1 VGGKLWRGCYYPE
14 VPRAFASLPRFHKG
28 SFWLFVVVAAT
39 TALVSDRGE
48 VASQLL
54 LGPGFSEGQVW
65 QPLTALA
72 LFPPEQVAGVLL
84 TLVIQ
89 WFVGGQVEA
98 RWGTRRYLTVVLGC
112 GLMGYLGT
120 ALIGLGVPEVASH
133 SAGGSTPI
141 DLAALLAFGTVF
153 ARIHLRVLGLL
164 PITGRGLAILGIVLA
179 LISPLARGAAWP
191 QILPSAI
198 AIVTAILWIRPFRG
212 GPGSRRPARRKPKS
226 KAKKSHLRVV
236 GPDDKL
242 LN

>member
-1 VGGKLWRGCYYPE
+1 M
-14 VPRAFASLPRFHKG
+14 PRAFASLPRFHKG

-48 VASQLL
+48 IASQLL

-84 TLVIQ
+84 TLVVQ

-112 GLMGYLGT
+112 GLIGYLGA
-120 ALIGLGVPEVASH
+120 ALIGLGVPAVAAH
-133 SAGGSTPI
+133 PIGGSTPI

-179 LISPLARGAAWP
+179 LISPLARGAPWP
-191 QILPSAI
+191 QILPSAL
-198 AIVTAILWIRPFRG
+198 AILAAVIWIRPFRG
-212 GPGSRRPARRKPKS
+212 GPPSSRKPARPFKPKP

-236 GPDDKL
+236 GPDGNL